1 MKKITLVII
10 ALLLLIGCKNTNNTP
25 TSKVEEFFSSYQ
37 TLNKDVLNDLDNI
50 VSKDKTMSK
59 EEKEEYKVLLEKQYQ
74 NLSYKIKNEEI
85 IKNKAIVDTEI
96 EVLDYY
102 TTIEKVKRENKNEK
116 TYQKEKLDALKQVNT
131 KTKYNITFTLIK
143 EDNNWKLDSLDKN
156 IIKKIHGLYE
166 K

>member
-102 TTIEKVKRENKNEK
+102 TTIEKVKRENKNEN
-116 TYQKEKLDALKQVNT
+116 TYQKEKLDDLKQVNT

>member
-37 TLNKDVLNDLDNI
+37 TLNKDVLNELDNI

-131 KTKYNITFTLIK
+131 KTKYNITFNLIK
-143 EDNNWKLDSLDKN
+143 EDNNWKLYSLDKN

>member
-10 ALLLLIGCKNTNNTP
+10 ILLFLIGCKNTNNTP
-25 TSKVEEFFSSYQ
+25 TSKVEEFFSNYQ

-74 NLSYKIKNEEI
+74 NLSYKIKSEEI

-143 EDNNWKLDSLDKN
+143 EDNNWKFDSLEKN

>member
-1 MKKITLVII
+1 MKKITLIII

-143 EDNNWKLDSLDKN
+143 EDNNWKFDSLEKD

>member
-1 MKKITLVII
+1 MKKITLIII

-143 EDNNWKLDSLDKN
+143 EDNNWKLDSLEKD

>member
-1 MKKITLVII
+1 MKKITLIII

-50 VSKDKTMSK
+50 VPKDKTMSK

-143 EDNNWKLDSLDKN
+143 EDNNWKLDSLEKD

>member
-1 MKKITLVII
+1 
-10 ALLLLIGCKNTNNTP
+10 
-25 TSKVEEFFSSYQ
+25 
-37 TLNKDVLNDLDNI
+37 
-50 VSKDKTMSK
+50 MSK